1 MVNYLVIFSV
11 REYGYGRR
19 VMSFKE
25 LTKYRMQLLK
35 VLSEKE
41 FSLDFHIFATEA
53 VQDAQYISEED
64 AENVAKLIVDC
75 VNAGDG
81 EDEIIEKARFK
92 VDYAKYVFGVKK
104 ALYGLGVE
112 DGRVEN
118 LMSLYKEDLMNA
130 FNHGWS
136 AERVAENMNDDY

>member
-1 MVNYLVIFSV
+1 
-11 REYGYGRR
+11 
-19 VMSFKE
+19 MSFKE
-25 LTKYRMQLLK
+25 LTKYRMQFLK

-41 FSLDFHIFATEA
+41 FSLDFYIFAMEA

-81 EDEIIEKARFK
+81 EDEIIEKARLK

-104 ALYGLGVE
+104 AITLFAIPAVYFGSS
-112 DGRVEN
+112 RISKN
-118 LMSLYKEDLMNA
+118 LFCA
-130 FNHGWS
+130 FSIMDTAVSIYSFCS
-136 AERVAENMNDDY
+136 AVFFFTLVV

>member
-1 MVNYLVIFSV
+1 
-11 REYGYGRR
+11 
-19 VMSFKE
+19 MSFKE

-41 FSLDFHIFATEA
+41 FSLDFHIFAMEA

-81 EDEIIEKARFK
+81 EDEIIEKAWFK
-92 VDYAKYVFGVKK
+92 VDYEKYVFGVKK

-130 FNHGWS
+130 FNHGWA
-136 AERVAENMNDDY
+136 AECGAENMNDDY

>member
-1 MVNYLVIFSV
+1 
-11 REYGYGRR
+11 
-19 VMSFKE
+19 MSFKE

-92 VDYAKYVFGVKK
+92 VDYAKYVFGVKRRFTGSASK
-104 ALYGLGVE
+104 TGAL
-112 DGRVEN
+112 
-118 LMSLYKEDLMNA
+118 KT
-130 FNHGWS
+130 
-136 AERVAENMNDDY
+136 

>member
-1 MVNYLVIFSV
+1 
-11 REYGYGRR
+11 
-19 VMSFKE
+19 MSFKE

-41 FSLDFHIFATEA
+41 FSLDFHIFAMEA

-75 VNAGDG
+75 VNTGDG

-92 VDYAKYVFGVKK
+92 VDYAKYVL
-104 ALYGLGVE
+104 ALKRRFTG
-112 DGRVEN
+112 
-118 LMSLYKEDLMNA
+118 
-130 FNHGWS
+130 S
-136 AERVAENMNDDY
+136 ASKTGALKT

>member
-1 MVNYLVIFSV
+1 
-11 REYGYGRR
+11 
-19 VMSFKE
+19 MSFKE

-35 VLSEKE
+35 VLTEKE
-41 FSLDFHIFATEA
+41 FSLDFHIFAMEA

-64 AENVAKLIVDC
+64 AENVAKTIVDC

-92 VDYAKYVFGVKK
+92 VDYTKYVFGVKK
-104 ALYGLGVE
+104 ALYGLGVKV
-112 DGRVEN
+112 GRVEN

-130 FNHGWS
+130 FNHGWL
-136 AERVAENMNDDY
+136 AECVAENMNDIF

>member
-1 MVNYLVIFSV
+1 
-11 REYGYGRR
+11 
-19 VMSFKE
+19 MSFNE

-35 VLSEKE
+35 VLSENE
-41 FSLDFHIFATEA
+41 FLADFHFFVTEA

-104 ALYGLGVE
+104 ALYRLGVE

-136 AERVAENMNDDY
+136 AECVAENMNDIF

>member
-1 MVNYLVIFSV
+1 
-11 REYGYGRR
+11 
-19 VMSFKE
+19 MSFKE

-41 FSLDFHIFATEA
+41 FSLDFHIFAMEA

-81 EDEIIEKARFK
+81 EDEIIEKLGLRLITQSTFSALKRRFTGSASK
-92 VDYAKYVFGVKK
+92 TG
-104 ALYGLGVE
+104 AL
-112 DGRVEN
+112 
-118 LMSLYKEDLMNA
+118 KT
-130 FNHGWS
+130 
-136 AERVAENMNDDY
+136 

>member
-1 MVNYLVIFSV
+1 
-11 REYGYGRR
+11 
-19 VMSFKE
+19 MSFKE

-35 VLSEKE
+35 VLSENE
-41 FSLDFHIFATEA
+41 FSADFHIFVAEA

-92 VDYAKYVFGVKK
+92 VDYTKYVFGVKK

-118 LMSLYKEDLMNA
+118 LMSLYKKDLMNA

-136 AERVAENMNDDY
+136 AECVAENMNDDY

>member
-1 MVNYLVIFSV
+1 
-11 REYGYGRR
+11 
-19 VMSFKE
+19 MSFKE

-41 FSLDFHIFATEA
+41 FSLDFHIFVTEA

-81 EDEIIEKARFK
+81 EDEIRLGLRLITQSTFS
-92 VDYAKYVFGVKK
+92 
-104 ALYGLGVE
+104 ALKRHFTG
-112 DGRVEN
+112 
-118 LMSLYKEDLMNA
+118 
-130 FNHGWS
+130 S
-136 AERVAENMNDDY
+136 ASKTGALKN

>member
-1 MVNYLVIFSV
+1 
-11 REYGYGRR
+11 
-19 VMSFKE
+19 MSFKE
-25 LTKYRMQLLK
+25 LTKYRMQFLK

-41 FSLDFHIFATEA
+41 FSLDFYIFAMEA

-81 EDEIIEKARFK
+81 EDEIIEKARLK

-112 DGRVEN
+112 ARP
-118 LMSLYKEDLMNA
+118 S
-130 FNHGWS
+130 HS
-136 AERVAENMNDDY
+136 APACPTPDFRPSWPQRWDTYSSHLLLNTS

>member
-1 MVNYLVIFSV
+1 M
-11 REYGYGRR
+11 E
-19 VMSFKE
+19 MSLNGKRKE
-25 LTKYRMQLLK
+25 PLRA
-35 VLSEKE
+35 LSEKE
-41 FSLDFHIFATEA
+41 FSLDFHIFVTEA

-75 VNAGDG
+75 VNEGDG

-92 VDYAKYVFGVKK
+92 VDYEKYVFGVKK

-118 LMSLYKEDLMNA
+118 LMSLYKEDLMKA

-136 AERVAENMNDDY
+136 AECVAENMNDDY

>member
-1 MVNYLVIFSV
+1 MEMNLNGK
-11 REYGYGRR
+11 RN
-19 VMSFKE
+19 E
-25 LTKYRMQLLK
+25 LLRA
-35 VLSEKE
+35 LSEKE
-41 FSLDFHIFATEA
+41 FSLDFHIFVTEA
-53 VQDAQYISEED
+53 VQDTQYISEED

-75 VNAGDG
+75 VNEGDG

-136 AERVAENMNDDY
+136 AECVAENMNDDY

>member
-1 MVNYLVIFSV
+1 
-11 REYGYGRR
+11 
-19 VMSFKE
+19 MSFKE

-41 FSLDFHIFATEA
+41 FSLDFHVFATEA

-64 AENVAKLIVDC
+64 AEDVAKLIVDC

-81 EDEIIEKARFK
+81 
-92 VDYAKYVFGVKK
+92 
-104 ALYGLGVE
+104 E

-136 AERVAENMNDDY
+136 AECVAENMNDDY

>member
-1 MVNYLVIFSV
+1 
-11 REYGYGRR
+11 
-19 VMSFKE
+19 MSFKE

-81 EDEIIEKARFK
+81 EDEIIEKRGLRLITQSTFSALKRRFTGSASK
-92 VDYAKYVFGVKK
+92 TS
-104 ALYGLGVE
+104 AL
-112 DGRVEN
+112 
-118 LMSLYKEDLMNA
+118 KT
-130 FNHGWS
+130 
-136 AERVAENMNDDY
+136 

>member
-1 MVNYLVIFSV
+1 
-11 REYGYGRR
+11 
-19 VMSFKE
+19 MSFKE

-35 VLSEKE
+35 VLSENE
-41 FSLDFHIFATEA
+41 FSADFHIFVTEA
-53 VQDAQYISEED
+53 VKDAQYISEED

-136 AERVAENMNDDY
+136 AESVAENMNDDY

>member
-1 MVNYLVIFSV
+1 
-11 REYGYGRR
+11 
-19 VMSFKE
+19 MSFNE

-35 VLSEKE
+35 VLSENE
-41 FSLDFHIFATEA
+41 FLADFHFFVTEA

-64 AENVAKLIVDC
+64 AENVAKFIVDC
-75 VNAGDG
+75 VNEGDG

-92 VDYAKYVFGVKK
+92 VDYEKYVFGVKK

-118 LMSLYKEDLMNA
+118 LMFLYKEDLMNA

-136 AERVAENMNDDY
+136 AECVAENMNDDY

>member
-1 MVNYLVIFSV
+1 
-11 REYGYGRR
+11 
-19 VMSFKE
+19 
-25 LTKYRMQLLK
+25 MQLLK
-35 VLSEKE
+35 ELSEKE
-41 FSLDFHIFATEA
+41 FSLDFHIFVTEA

-81 EDEIIEKARFK
+81 EDEIIEKARFKARFK

-130 FNHGWS
+130 FNHGWP
-136 AERVAENMNDDY
+136 AECVAENMNDDY

>member
-1 MVNYLVIFSV
+1 MEMNLNGK
-11 REYGYGRR
+11 RN
-19 VMSFKE
+19 E
-25 LTKYRMQLLK
+25 LLRA
-35 VLSEKE
+35 LSEKE
-41 FSLDFHIFATEA
+41 FSLDFHIFVTEA
-53 VQDAQYISEED
+53 VQDAQYISEGD

-75 VNAGDG
+75 VNAGYG

-92 VDYAKYVFGVKK
+92 VDYEKYVFGVKK

-118 LMSLYKEDLMNA
+118 LMSLYKEDLMSA

-136 AERVAENMNDDY
+136 AECVAENMNDDY